1 MTRKKLN
8 TMPESHELTAEQT
21 PGITRAAEAI
31 NELTRM
37 NAEATDNAQAL
48 AEQLGYD
55 GSLTVGALE
64 DEIRFYQRR
73 SVEAVLE
80 LGKRL
85 IILRELTPHGEFSKR
100 IELLDISDRMAQK
113 FMASTLKFS
122 NANSNSLLKAAGTQT
137 KMLELLALDDGEIE
151 ALENGET
158 VRGLNLD
165 KIDTMS
171 VRELKAAL
179 RERDEV
185 IATKERQIIAK
196 NTKLDELDA
205 QLSRKIDLPS
215 WDERVGDLNGEL
227 SMISLGCEELLEKY
241 YLILAALVNAEFTGD
256 ECQRAK
262 SMLAKNFLDKTNR
275 IVDRVAFIQSR
286 VYEEFDGFVNETRHL
301 LQPTGSEGSEG

>member
-1 MTRKKLN
+1 MGRTANSKELKSA
-8 TMPESHELTAEQT
+8 ESGFNEKRL
-21 PGITRAAEAI
+21 AEADQATQ
-31 NELTRM
+31 ELVRM
-37 NAEATDNAQAL
+37 NAEAADNAHAL
-48 AEQLGYD
+48 AEQLGYE

-113 FMASTLKFS
+113 FMAATLKFS
-122 NANSNSLLKAAGTQT
+122 NANSNSLLEAAGTQT

-179 RERDEV
+179 RDREADLE
-185 IATKERQIIAK
+185 AK
-196 NTKLDELDA
+196 DQVLAEKNKKLDEMDKKLR
-205 QLSRKIDLPS
+205 RKVDLPS

-227 SMISLGCEELLEKY
+227 SMISLGCEELLEKF
-241 YLILAALVNAEFTGD
+241 YLILEALVNAEFTGD
-256 ECQRAK
+256 EYQRAK

-275 IVDRVAFIQSR
+275 IVDRVGFIQSR
-286 VYEEFDGFVNETRHL
+286 VYEEFEGFVNESRHL
-301 LQPTGSEGSEG
+301 LQQTGGEGSEG